1 MLDDSKIREA
11 FLLLEDARKKMVDF
25 SNITGKHI
33 SLRMIEDRYGE
44 YLVAD
49 RMIELGW
56 QVSNFGGIVGP
67 HSKERR

>member
-1 MLDDSKIREA
+1 
-11 FLLLEDARKKMVDF
+11 MVDF

-56 QVSNFGGIVGP
+56 QVSNFGGIVWT
-67 HSKERR
+67 S